1 MSCLRPDRM
10 DLYLEGELEVSERR
24 EFEAHLDRCPACRE
38 ALEDRRAFERA
49 LSSLPPI
56 EVPPG
61 FAAAVMARVPAGRR
75 RAFARLVAALS
86 VTAAL
91 FTALLGYHLVTGET
105 LAGILL
111 AVGRSIAGLAGGV
124 VTWAAKAFGLL
135 GVLLDVAADFTGV
148 LWRGL
153 SALGSVY
160 RPEVIGV
167 ILALAFGLSVLVALG
182 VKKIVSL
189 GERT

>member
-10 DLYLEGELEVSERR
+10 DFYLEGELEASERR

-38 ALEDRRAFERA
+38 ALEDRRALERA
-49 LSSLPPI
+49 FSSLPPI

-75 RAFARLVAALS
+75 RSFGWLAAGLS
-86 VTAAL
+86 VTAIL
-91 FTALLGYHLVTGET
+91 FAALLGFRLVTGRT
-105 LAGILL
+105 LAAALL
-111 AVGRSIAGLAGGV
+111 AAGRSVAGLAGAV
-124 VTWAAKAFGLL
+124 ITWAAKAFGLL
-135 GVLLDVAADFTGV
+135 SVLLDVAADFTKV
-148 LWRGL
+148 LWKGL
-153 SALGSVY
+153 GVLGSVY
-160 RPEVIGV
+160 RPEVIG
-167 ILALAFGLSVLVALG
+167 ILVALAFGLSVMVVFG